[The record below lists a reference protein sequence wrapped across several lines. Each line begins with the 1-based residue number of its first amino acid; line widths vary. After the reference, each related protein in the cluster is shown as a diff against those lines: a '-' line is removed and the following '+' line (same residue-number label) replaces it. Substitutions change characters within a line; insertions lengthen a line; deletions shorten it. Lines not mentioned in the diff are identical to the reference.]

1 MALTEIDRN
10 LLKRCVAEEPGAWRD
25 FVDRFIG
32 LFVHVINHAAHARS
46 VTSKPQDV
54 DDLCA
59 EVFLALVA
67 DDYKILRR
75 FRGKS
80 SLATYLTVI
89 ARRIVV
95 REMSRRKMA
104 EALGHVS
111 AQGAGVE
118 RAELDAAEL
127 AATEQSRIDDME
139 EVEQICDRVA
149 ILCRG
154 ELVEC
159 DTPTNFVT
167 RHALRIVKAQFEQD
181 GKVIRESLDLDHDD
195 QRDRLAEI
203 IRNENCVRVHSQEF
217 DFQDVFLKI
226 TGQAYS

>member
-1 MALTEIDRN
+1 VALTEIDRN

-111 AQGAGVE
+111 AQGAGIE

-139 EVEQICDRVA
+139 EVEQMLTGLSVGDAEVVRQYH
-149 ILCRG
+149 L
-154 ELVEC
+154 E
-159 DTPTNFVT
+159 
-167 RHALRIVKAQFEQD
+167 
-181 GKVIRESLDLDHDD
+181 GKSYREISQGLG
-195 QRDRLAEI
+195 LAENTI
-203 IRNENCVRVHSQEF
+203 GPTLSRARQKLRER
-217 DFQDVFLKI
+217 KI
-226 TGQAYS
+226 KS